1 MWIPKLIKELRLV
14 LVISRDVC
22 RAALKERVMYG
33 FLLIAFLFILMA
45 NVPFVVKDP
54 KVFGPQRPEA
64 SALQIGF
71 MSINVFTILIS
82 IFVSLNTL
90 QSFFSRERLGL
101 LLSKPVRRV
110 LILEGAILGLF
121 EMVFLNW
128 FLMTAGVWL
137 VIFSQTREWGFYI
150 WTGMSVTALMALLY
164 VALVVFFY
172 CIIPNTMA
180 GIMAVLLIIAG
191 FGVPMARQ
199 AISLTLPPGFVSS
212 SLAFGL
218 DCIPQI
224 NSLWGVSMQYLKF
237 FNLNISAT
245 PIIFQTLAVIFVLNI
260 ISVLRFRRFC
270 QF

>member
-1 MWIPKLIKELRLV
+1 MLIKELRLAI
-14 LVISRDVC
+14 VISRDVC
-22 RAALKERVMYG
+22 RAALKERMMYG
-33 FLLIAFLFILMA
+33 FLLLALLFILMA
-45 NVPFVVKDP
+45 NVPFVVNDP
-54 KVFGPQRPEA
+54 KVFGPERPEI

-71 MSINVFTILIS
+71 VSINVFTILIA

-90 QSFFSRERLGL
+90 QTFFSRERLGL
-101 LLSKPVRRV
+101 LLSKPVKRV
-110 LILEGAILGLF
+110 LILEGVILGLF

-164 VALVVFFY
+164 VTLVVFFY

-199 AISLTLPPGFVSS
+199 AFSSTLPPGFVSS

-218 DCIPQI
+218 NCIPPI
-224 NSLWGVSMQYLKF
+224 NSLWGISMQQLRF
-237 FNLNISAT
+237 FNLDISAF
-245 PIIFQTLAVIFVLNI
+245 PIVSQALAVIFVLNI
-260 ISVLRFRRFC
+260 VSALRFRRFC
-270 QF
+270 QL

>member
-1 MWIPKLIKELRLV
+1 MLIKELRLV

-22 RAALKERVMYG
+22 RAALKERMMYG
-33 FLLIAFLFILMA
+33 FLLLALLFILMA

-54 KVFGPQRPEA
+54 KVFGPQRPEL

-71 MSINVFTILIS
+71 VSINVFTILIA

-90 QSFFSRERLGL
+90 QSFFSWERLGL

-110 LILEGAILGLF
+110 LILEGVILGLF

-164 VALVVFFY
+164 VTLVVFFY

-199 AISLTLPPGFVSS
+199 AFSSTLPSGFVSS

-218 DCIPQI
+218 NCIPQI
-224 NSLWGVSMQYLKF
+224 NSLWGISMQQLRF
-237 FNLNISAT
+237 FNLDISAV
-245 PIIFQTLAVIFVLNI
+245 PIVSQTLVVIFVLNI
-260 ISVLRFRRFC
+260 ISVFRFRRFC
-270 QF
+270 QL

>member
-1 MWIPKLIKELRLV
+1 MIKELRLV
-14 LVISRDVC
+14 IVISRDVC
-22 RAALKERVMYG
+22 RAALKERMMYG
-33 FLLIAFLFILMA
+33 FLLLALLFILMA

-54 KVFGPQRPEA
+54 KVFGPERPEI

-71 MSINVFTILIS
+71 VSINVFTVLIA

-90 QSFFSRERLGL
+90 QIFFSWERLGL

-110 LILEGAILGLF
+110 LILEGVILGLF

-164 VALVVFFY
+164 VTLVVFFY

-199 AISLTLPPGFVSS
+199 AFSSMVAPGFVSL

-218 DCIPQI
+218 NCIPPI
-224 NSLWGVSMQYLKF
+224 NSLWGISMQQLKF
-237 FNLNISAT
+237 FNLDIAAF
-245 PIIFQTLAVIFVLNI
+245 PIISQTLAVIFVLNI
-260 ISVLRFRRFC
+260 VSALRFRRFC
-270 QF
+270 QL